1 MIKKHIYPINT
12 RYIEDE
18 LINSYLSYATSV
30 IIDRA
35 LPDIR
40 DGLKP
45 VHRRI
50 LYAMYILKNFVNK
63 PYKKSARI
71 VGDVIGK
78 YHPHGD
84 NAVYDAIVRMAQKF
98 SLRYP
103 LIKGQ
108 GNFGSIDGDPA
119 AAMRYTEIK
128 MSAITQEFFKDLDKN
143 TINYTDNY
151 DATEKIPEILP
162 TTIPNILINGITG
175 IAVGMATNIPP
186 HNIKE
191 TMLALIA
198 YLKNKQIKT
207 KKLLKYIKGPD
218 FPTGGIIYNNP
229 DIYKIY
235 KTGKGTIKITAKIHI
250 EKNKKT
256 KKHNIIITQLP
267 YQVNKTKIIEK
278 ILILQKNN
286 KIEGIQT
293 ITDESDKTGMRINI
307 YIKKNIN
314 IKLLINKL
322 LSLTNLNI
330 SYNINMLA
338 LYKGKPVILTLKKIF
353 KIFIKY
359 RIQIIKKKILFQLN
373 QIYKQKHILEGL
385 LITLENIKQILLII
399 RSSKNKQQIKNTLLN
414 TSWTCNN
421 KIICNT
427 CYRFSKKQIK
437 HILRLSIIQINKN
450 EYINIQSKYN
460 LLSDKYQNLTNII
473 NNNKKIKI
481 ILKNE
486 FKNIIRTFGDNRIT
500 SIINNYHLIKTKDL
514 INNDKILIT
523 ISKQGY
529 IKYQKLSEYQI
540 QHKRGKGKSLL
551 LNRNKEDTITH
562 ILITKTHHYIL
573 FITNQG
579 KLFSKKAYH
588 LPYNKIYKKG
598 KLITDILKFNK
609 NEKIIN
615 WTTLKSIKT
624 NYNLIIV
631 TNNGLIKKIDIYQ
644 NYNRIKKG
652 LNIIT
657 LKNNNK
663 LISINKSNG
672 QNDIML
678 FTKLGKTVR
687 FSETLIRKSGKY
699 TQGIIGIKLKHND
712 EVTTSLVVKNNEDI
726 FILTKD
732 GYGKRTSLTEF
743 PTTSRATKGIKAI
756 KLHNQQDIIVGA
768 VQINQNDQIIILTNT
783 SNILR
788 ILVSEIKILKRN
800 TVGIILIRKNHINEY
815 VRNIQKINIL
825 LTSVI

>member
-1 MIKKHIYPINT
+1 MIKKNIYPVNT

-84 NAVYDAIVRMAQKF
+84 TAVYEAIVRMTQKF

-128 MSAITQEFFKDLDKN
+128 MSAITHEFFKDLDQN

-186 HNIKE
+186 HNIQE
-191 TMLALIA
+191 IMLALIA
-198 YLKNKQIKT
+198 YLKNKKIKT

-218 FPTGGIIYNNP
+218 FPTGGIIYNNT

-278 ILILQKNN
+278 IIILQKNH

-307 YIKKNIN
+307 LTKKNIN

-322 LSLTNLNI
+322 LFLTNLHI

-338 LYKGKPVILTLKKIF
+338 LYKGKPIILTLKKIF
-353 KIFIKY
+353 QIFIKY
-359 RIQIIKKKILFQLN
+359 RIKIIKKKILFQLN

-385 LITLENIKQILLII
+385 LITLENIEQILFII
-399 RSSKNKQQIKNTLLN
+399 KSWNNKQEIKKILLTKN
-414 TSWTCNN
+414 WTCNN

-427 CYRFSKKQIK
+427 YYKFSKQQIK
-437 HILRLSIIQINKN
+437 HILKLNIIQLNKN
-450 EYINIQSKYN
+450 EYIHIQSKYN
-460 LLSDKYQNLTNII
+460 LLSDQYKNLTNTI
-473 NNNKKIKI
+473 NNNEQIKI

-486 FKNIIRTFGDNRIT
+486 FKHIIKIFGDKRIT
-500 SIINNYHLIKTKDL
+500 SIVNNTKIIKTKDL
-514 INNDKILIT
+514 INNDQVLVT
-523 ISKQGY
+523 ISEQGY
-529 IKYQKLSEYQI
+529 IKYQKLSVYHI

-551 LNRNKEDTITH
+551 LKTNKKDTITH
-562 ILITKTHHYIL
+562 ILITQTHHYIL
-573 FITNQG
+573 LITNQG
-579 KLFSKKAYH
+579 KLFSKKVYH
-588 LPYNKIYKKG
+588 LPYNKHYKKG
-598 KLITDILKFNK
+598 KLITDIFKFNQ
-609 NEKIIN
+609 NEKITNLI
-615 WTTLKSIKT
+615 TIKSIKKK
-624 NYNLIIV
+624 YNLVIA

-644 NYNRIKKG
+644 NYSKIKKG
-652 LNIIT
+652 LNIIK

-672 QNDIML
+672 HNEIML

-699 TQGIIGIKLKHND
+699 TQGIIGIKLNDND
-712 EVTTSLVVKNNEDI
+712 EVITSLVLKNKEDI
-726 FILTKD
+726 FILTKN
-732 GYGKRTSLTEF
+732 GYGKRTLLTEF
-743 PTTSRATKGIKAI
+743 PITSRATKGIKAV

-800 TVGIILIRKNHINEY
+800 TVGIILIRKKYMYEY
-815 VRNIQKINIL
+815 VQNIQKINIL
-825 LTSVI
+825 FTK